1 MQGAPFALHPSA
13 DHVSCRTMKFGI
25 LQRYL
30 IREIVG
36 IFGLSLA
43 IFTLVLL
50 MGRMIK
56 LMEMVVANGVPLAE
70 VLHLIGLLLPSFL
83 VLTIPMA
90 LLLAVLLAI
99 GRLSADNEITII
111 KASGLSIGSLLPP
124 ILLVAA
130 GAFLVTLFISV
141 VAVPWGNSGFKQLTM
156 EVARKYAASA
166 IRERIFR
173 DDLPGIVLYV
183 DDFDEMRRTMQHV
196 MIQDSRNPEKP
207 LTIFAKSGVISS
219 DEDEGTLRILLK
231 QGSIHTQQK
240 NDYRLISFAEY
251 LLTAESGRG
260 MPPARTELDFTIGEL
275 RQQAASAH
283 QSQQVRLKTLVELH
297 IRFAFPAAAFVF
309 AILALPLG
317 LSNRRSGK
325 GAGFTVSILILL
337 SYYIILSLLRTLAE
351 KGGIS
356 PVLAVWSPNLLL
368 LLLGLFLLRLA
379 SRELPLKIVLG
390 RLIGAGRSV

>member
-1 MQGAPFALHPSA
+1 
-13 DHVSCRTMKFGI
+13 MKFGI

-30 IREIVG
+30 MREIVG
-36 IFGLSLA
+36 IFILSLV

-56 LMEMVVANGVPLAE
+56 LMEMVVANGVPLLE

-99 GRLSADNEITII
+99 GRFSADNEITII
-111 KASGLSIGSLLPP
+111 KASGLSISSLLPP

-130 GAFLVTLFISV
+130 GAFLITLFTSV

-183 DDFDEMRRTMQHV
+183 DDFDEMQRTMQHV
-196 MIQDSRNPEKP
+196 MIQDSRNPDKP

-219 DEDEGTLRILLK
+219 DDEGTLRILLK

-240 NDYRLISFAEY
+240 QDYRLISFAEY

-260 MPPARTELDFTIGEL
+260 TPPARTELDFTITEL
-275 RQQAASAH
+275 RQQAAS
-283 QSQQVRLKTLVELH
+283 SQQTPSVRLKTLVELH
-297 IRFAFPAAAFVF
+297 SRFAFPAAAFVF

-337 SYYIILSLLRTLAE
+337 VYYIMLSFLRTMAE
-351 KGGIS
+351 KGGI
-356 PVLAVWSPNLLL
+356 PPTLAVWIPNLLF

-379 SRELPLKIVLG
+379 SRELTLKTALG
-390 RLIGAGRSV
+390 RLIGVGRAA

>member
-1 MQGAPFALHPSA
+1 
-13 DHVSCRTMKFGI
+13 MKFGI

-30 IREIVG
+30 MREIVG
-36 IFGLSLA
+36 IFILSLV

-56 LMEMVVANGVPLAE
+56 LMEMVVANGVPLSE

-99 GRLSADNEITII
+99 GRFSADNEITII
-111 KASGLSIGSLLPP
+111 KASGLSISSLLPP

-130 GAFLVTLFISV
+130 GAFLITLFTSV

-183 DDFDEMRRTMQHV
+183 DDFDEMQRTMQHV
-196 MIQDSRNPEKP
+196 MIQDSRNPDKP

-219 DEDEGTLRILLK
+219 DEEGTLRILLK

-240 NDYRLISFAEY
+240 HDYRLISFAEY

-260 MPPARTELDFTIGEL
+260 TPPARTELDFTITEL
-275 RQQAASAH
+275 RQQAAS
-283 QSQQVRLKTLVELH
+283 SQQTPSVRLKTLVELH
-297 IRFAFPAAAFVF
+297 SRFAFPAAAFVF

-337 SYYIILSLLRTLAE
+337 VYYIMLSFLRTMAE
-351 KGGIS
+351 KGGI
-356 PVLAVWSPNLLL
+356 PPALAVWIPNLLF

-379 SRELPLKIVLG
+379 SRELTLKAVLG
-390 RLIGAGRSV
+390 RLIGVGRAA

>member
-1 MQGAPFALHPSA
+1 
-13 DHVSCRTMKFGI
+13 MKFGI

-30 IREIVG
+30 MREIVG
-36 IFGLSLA
+36 IFILSLV

-56 LMEMVVANGVPLAE
+56 LMEMVVANGVPLFE

-99 GRLSADNEITII
+99 GRFSADNEITII
-111 KASGLSIGSLLPP
+111 KASGLSISSLLPP

-130 GAFLVTLFISV
+130 GAFLITLFTSV

-183 DDFDEMRRTMQHV
+183 DDFDEMQRTMQHV
-196 MIQDSRNPEKP
+196 MIQDSRNPDKP

-219 DEDEGTLRILLK
+219 DEEGTLRILLK

-240 NDYRLISFAEY
+240 QDYRLISFAEY

-260 MPPARTELDFTIGEL
+260 TPPARTELDFTITEL
-275 RQQAASAH
+275 RQQAAS
-283 QSQQVRLKTLVELH
+283 SQQTPSVRLKTLVELH
-297 IRFAFPAAAFVF
+297 SRFAFPAAAFVF

-337 SYYIILSLLRTLAE
+337 VYYIMLSFLRTMAE
-351 KGGIS
+351 KGGI
-356 PVLAVWSPNLLL
+356 PPALAVWIPNLLF

-379 SRELPLKIVLG
+379 SRELTLKTALG
-390 RLIGAGRSV
+390 RLIGVGRAA

>member
-1 MQGAPFALHPSA
+1 
-13 DHVSCRTMKFGI
+13 MKFGI

-30 IREIVG
+30 MREIVG
-36 IFGLSLA
+36 IFILSLV

-56 LMEMVVANGVPLAE
+56 LMEMVVANGVPLFE

-99 GRLSADNEITII
+99 GRFSADNEITII
-111 KASGLSIGSLLPP
+111 KASGLSISSLLPP

-130 GAFLVTLFISV
+130 GAFLITLFTSV

-183 DDFDEMRRTMQHV
+183 DDFDEMQRTMQHV
-196 MIQDSRNPEKP
+196 MIQDSRNPDKP

-219 DEDEGTLRILLK
+219 DEEGTLRILLK

-240 NDYRLISFAEY
+240 QDYRLISFAEY

-260 MPPARTELDFTIGEL
+260 TPPARTELDFTITEL
-275 RQQAASAH
+275 RQQAAS
-283 QSQQVRLKTLVELH
+283 SQQTPSVRLKTLVELH
-297 IRFAFPAAAFVF
+297 SRFAFPAAAFVF

-337 SYYIILSLLRTLAE
+337 VYYIMLSFLRTMAE
-351 KGGIS
+351 KGGI
-356 PVLAVWSPNLLL
+356 PPALAVWIPNLLF
-368 LLLGLFLLRLA
+368 LLLGLFLLRFA
-379 SRELPLKIVLG
+379 SRELTLKTALG
-390 RLIGAGRSV
+390 RLIGVGRAA

>member
-1 MQGAPFALHPSA
+1 
-13 DHVSCRTMKFGI
+13 MKFGI

-30 IREIVG
+30 MREIVG
-36 IFGLSLA
+36 IFILSLV

-56 LMEMVVANGVPLAE
+56 LMEMVVANGVPLFE

-99 GRLSADNEITII
+99 GRFSADNEITII
-111 KASGLSIGSLLPP
+111 KASGLSISSLLPP

-130 GAFLVTLFISV
+130 GAFLITLFTSV

-183 DDFDEMRRTMQHV
+183 DDFDEMQRTMQHV
-196 MIQDSRNPEKP
+196 MIQDSRNPDKP

-219 DEDEGTLRILLK
+219 DDEGTLRILLK

-240 NDYRLISFAEY
+240 QDYRLISFAEY

-260 MPPARTELDFTIGEL
+260 TPPARTELDFTITEL
-275 RQQAASAH
+275 RQQAAS
-283 QSQQVRLKTLVELH
+283 SQQTPSVRLKTLVELH
-297 IRFAFPAAAFVF
+297 SRFAFPAAAFVF

-337 SYYIILSLLRTLAE
+337 VYYIMLSFLRTMAE
-351 KGGIS
+351 KGGI
-356 PVLAVWSPNLLL
+356 PPTLAVWIPNLLF

-379 SRELPLKIVLG
+379 SRELTLKTALG
-390 RLIGAGRSV
+390 RLIGVGRAA